1 MRRGDLRFPN
11 CPVCPTRNAEF
22 SSIERRVRRIHR
34 WAVIGAVFMFGIGVA
49 LLGGG
54 VYVIYLLLGH
64 FGVI

>member
-1 MRRGDLRFPN
+1 
-11 CPVCPTRNAEF
+11 
-22 SSIERRVRRIHR
+22 
-34 WAVIGAVFMFGIGVA
+34 MFGIGVA